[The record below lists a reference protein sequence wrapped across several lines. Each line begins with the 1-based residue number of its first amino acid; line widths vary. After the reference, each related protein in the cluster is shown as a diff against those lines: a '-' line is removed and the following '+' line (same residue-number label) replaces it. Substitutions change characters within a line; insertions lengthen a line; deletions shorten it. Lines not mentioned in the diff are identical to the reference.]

1 MPAQR
6 APPEQDRR
14 KPRDEECGGLD
25 RDVRLVAAVGELE
38 AGDGD
43 HEKRREDPQSDGAG
57 DDPPAPIY
65 ESATRY
71 PIWVRSRRECSF
83 YSHVSVVDATFDL
96 RGDSGS
102 ALDSDSEIS
111 VLLAED
117 HALFRQGLRELLD
130 TAGLS
135 VIGEAS
141 DGISA
146 VRLARELR
154 PDVVVMDL
162 NMPRMDGIDA
172 TSEIMKSEHPPVVL
186 VLTVSTTNDDVLD
199 AIAAGAAGYL
209 LKDAAAEEIVNA
221 VRTASSGSSPL
232 SPTIAG
238 AVVRRVRE
246 QSTATDQPDDLL
258 ALSEC
263 EREILR
269 LVAQGRDNTEIAQE
283 LYLSPSTVKNHVS
296 SILEKLGVDSRVQAA
311 VRAARAGIV

>member
-1 MPAQR
+1 M
-6 APPEQDRR
+6 
-14 KPRDEECGGLD
+14 
-25 RDVRLVAAVGELE
+25 
-38 AGDGD
+38 
-43 HEKRREDPQSDGAG
+43 
-57 DDPPAPIY
+57 
-65 ESATRY
+65 
-71 PIWVRSRRECSF
+71 
-83 YSHVSVVDATFDL
+83 
-96 RGDSGS
+96 
-102 ALDSDSEIS
+102 DSDSEIT

-141 DGISA
+141 DGVNA

-172 TSEIMKSEHPPVVL
+172 TSEIMKSERPPVVL

-209 LKDAAAEEIVNA
+209 LKDADADEIVGA
-221 VRTASSGSSPL
+221 VRAASAGSSPL

-246 QSTATDQPDDLL
+246 QSTHMEQPEDLL
-258 ALSEC
+258 ALSER

-296 SILEKLGVDSRVQAA
+296 SILDKLGVDSRVQAA

>member
-1 MPAQR
+1 M
-6 APPEQDRR
+6 
-14 KPRDEECGGLD
+14 
-25 RDVRLVAAVGELE
+25 
-38 AGDGD
+38 
-43 HEKRREDPQSDGAG
+43 
-57 DDPPAPIY
+57 
-65 ESATRY
+65 
-71 PIWVRSRRECSF
+71 
-83 YSHVSVVDATFDL
+83 
-96 RGDSGS
+96 
-102 ALDSDSEIS
+102 DSDSEIT

-141 DGISA
+141 DGVNA

-172 TSEIMKSEHPPVVL
+172 TSEIMKSERPPVVL

-209 LKDAAAEEIVNA
+209 LKDADADEIVGA
-221 VRTASSGSSPL
+221 VRAASAGSSPL

-246 QSTATDQPDDLL
+246 QSTHMEQPEDLL
-258 ALSEC
+258 ALSER

>member
-1 MPAQR
+1 M
-6 APPEQDRR
+6 
-14 KPRDEECGGLD
+14 
-25 RDVRLVAAVGELE
+25 
-38 AGDGD
+38 
-43 HEKRREDPQSDGAG
+43 
-57 DDPPAPIY
+57 
-65 ESATRY
+65 
-71 PIWVRSRRECSF
+71 
-83 YSHVSVVDATFDL
+83 
-96 RGDSGS
+96 
-102 ALDSDSEIS
+102 DSDSEIS

-141 DGISA
+141 DGINA

-172 TSEIMKSEHPPVVL
+172 TSEIMKSDHPPVVL

-258 ALSEC
+258 ALSDR

>member
-1 MPAQR
+1 M
-6 APPEQDRR
+6 
-14 KPRDEECGGLD
+14 
-25 RDVRLVAAVGELE
+25 
-38 AGDGD
+38 
-43 HEKRREDPQSDGAG
+43 
-57 DDPPAPIY
+57 
-65 ESATRY
+65 
-71 PIWVRSRRECSF
+71 
-83 YSHVSVVDATFDL
+83 
-96 RGDSGS
+96 
-102 ALDSDSEIS
+102 DSDSEIR

-141 DGISA
+141 DGVTA

-154 PDVVVMDL
+154 PDVIVMDL
-162 NMPRMDGIDA
+162 HMPRMDGIDA
-172 TSEIMKSEHPPVVL
+172 TIEVMKMDRPPVVL

-209 LKDAAAEEIVNA
+209 LKDADADEIVNG
-221 VRTASSGSSPL
+221 VRTASAGRSPL
-232 SPTIAG
+232 SPAIAG
-238 AVVRRVRE
+238 AVVERVRE
-246 QSTATDQPDDLL
+246 QSVASDEPDDLL
-258 ALSEC
+258 ALSER
-263 EREILR
+263 EKEILR

>member
-1 MPAQR
+1 MLEGEYA
-6 APPEQDRR
+6 
-14 KPRDEECGGLD
+14 
-25 RDVRLVAAVGELE
+25 VA
-38 AGDGD
+38 
-43 HEKRREDPQSDGAG
+43 
-57 DDPPAPIY
+57 
-65 ESATRY
+65 TN
-71 PIWVRSRRECSF
+71 
-83 YSHVSVVDATFDL
+83 
-96 RGDSGS
+96 
-102 ALDSDSEIS
+102 SEIR

-130 TAGLS
+130 AAGLA

-141 DGISA
+141 DGVTA
-146 VRLARELR
+146 VRLTRELH

-172 TSEIMKSEHPPVVL
+172 TSEIMKAERPPVVL

-199 AIAAGAAGYL
+199 AIAAGASGYL
-209 LKDAAAEEIVNA
+209 LKDAAADELVEA
-221 VRTASSGSSPL
+221 VRTASAGRSPL

-246 QSTATDQPDDLL
+246 QSRSNEQPEDLL
-258 ALSEC
+258 ALSARET
-263 EREILR
+263 EILR

>member
-1 MPAQR
+1 
-6 APPEQDRR
+6 
-14 KPRDEECGGLD
+14 
-25 RDVRLVAAVGELE
+25 
-38 AGDGD
+38 
-43 HEKRREDPQSDGAG
+43 
-57 DDPPAPIY
+57 
-65 ESATRY
+65 
-71 PIWVRSRRECSF
+71 
-83 YSHVSVVDATFDL
+83 
-96 RGDSGS
+96 
-102 ALDSDSEIS
+102 LDSDSEIS

-117 HALFRQGLRELLD
+117 HALFRQGLRELLT

-141 DGISA
+141 DGINA

-172 TSEIMKSEHPPVVL
+172 TSEIMKSEQPPIVL

-199 AIAAGAAGYL
+199 AIAAGASGYL
-209 LKDAAAEEIVNA
+209 LKDAAADEIVNA
-221 VRTASSGSSPL
+221 VRSANAGGSTL

-246 QSTATDQPDDLL
+246 HSSNVEQPEALL
-258 ALSEC
+258 ALSDRET
-263 EREILR
+263 EILR

>member
-1 MPAQR
+1 M
-6 APPEQDRR
+6 
-14 KPRDEECGGLD
+14 L
-25 RDVRLVAAVGELE
+25 LS
-38 AGDGD
+38 
-43 HEKRREDPQSDGAG
+43 KRGR
-57 DDPPAPIY
+57 
-65 ESATRY
+65 T
-71 PIWVRSRRECSF
+71 
-83 YSHVSVVDATFDL
+83 VSQPL
-96 RGDSGS
+96 HSE
-102 ALDSDSEIS
+102 SEIR

-130 TAGLS
+130 DAGLC

-141 DGISA
+141 DGKTA

-172 TSEIMKSEHPPVVL
+172 TSEIMKSERPPIVL

-199 AIAAGAAGYL
+199 AIAAGASGYL
-209 LKDAAAEEIVNA
+209 LKDAAADEIVNA
-221 VRTASSGSSPL
+221 VRNANAGTSTL

-246 QSTATDQPDDLL
+246 QSTRSHEPEDLL
-258 ALSEC
+258 ALSER
-263 EREILR
+263 ETEILR
-269 LVAQGRDNTEIAQE
+269 LVAEGRDNTEIAKE

-296 SILEKLGVDSRVQAA
+296 SILDKLGVDSRVQAA